1 MASNITDIVIKEIS
15 ILISTPHSR
24 YWKIRRIDERKVE
37 RRKNVANVVK
47 MLKSLALNTMVS
59 RWFLGCSVQLIPSR
73 LISIIYYHRSVIIS
87 FKLLKAQQARE
98 QRNRSPIIY
107 NYPNPASPLSSSVVT
122 PFYSHLMDALARQ
135 TSGVNFSF
143 NAFLPIL
150 ALISPTLQGSA
161 CPVGE
166 ANFNASEKGQTWPYY
181 FADHFAPVRETPQ
194 DITTPPLPPLH
205 SPSLRHI
212 DPIPRCTGL
221 PYPQVF
227 EFETRARFSIEG

>member
-1 MASNITDIVIKEIS
+1 
-15 ILISTPHSR
+15 
-24 YWKIRRIDERKVE
+24 
-37 RRKNVANVVK
+37 
-47 MLKSLALNTMVS
+47 
-59 RWFLGCSVQLIPSR
+59 
-73 LISIIYYHRSVIIS
+73 
-87 FKLLKAQQARE
+87 
-98 QRNRSPIIY
+98 
-107 NYPNPASPLSSSVVT
+107 
-122 PFYSHLMDALARQ
+122 MDALARQ

-194 DITTPPLPPLH
+194 DITTPPLLPLPPLH

-227 EFETRARFSIEG
+227 EFETRARFSIEGWKFRTVMVRVAPSGNGEMAALTHCCWNSSCFGVRFSRVRRERHSIGNIWEWFLFENYGKFLKTFYDIIKRF